1 MNSANII
8 IRPANVDDLDALNGV
23 VEAAVMSWQLP
34 ERVKRL
40 ALPSYRYD
48 EMDLNYY
55 SLAVAEE
62 DEKIIAIAAWDSEA
76 HLAKQGSKGLLL
88 HGIYVQPEYQRR
100 GMGSRLFAAAEN
112 AVKESGLD
120 GLLVKAQNDAVEF
133 FLAQGM
139 QKLQAEDQHRDY
151 ENRYWKQLS

>member
-1 MNSANII
+1 
-8 IRPANVDDLDALNGV
+8 
-23 VEAAVMSWQLP
+23 
-34 ERVKRL
+34 
-40 ALPSYRYD
+40 
-48 EMDLNYY
+48 
-55 SLAVAEE
+55 
-62 DEKIIAIAAWDSEA
+62 
-76 HLAKQGSKGLLL
+76 
-88 HGIYVQPEYQRR
+88 
-100 GMGSRLFAAAEN
+100 MGSRLFAAAEN

>member
-1 MNSANII
+1 MNSADIN

-48 EMDLNYY
+48 ELDLNYFT
-55 SLAVAEE
+55 LIMAEE
-62 DEKIIAIAAWDSEA
+62 DKKIIAIAAWDSEA
-76 HLAKQGSKGLLL
+76 HLGTQGSKGLLL

-100 GMGSRLFAAAEN
+100 GMGSRLFAEAEN
-112 AVKESGLD
+112 AVRESGLD
-120 GLLVKAQNDAVEF
+120 GCWLKRR
-133 FLAQGM
+133 M
-139 QKLQAEDQHRDY
+139 MR
-151 ENRYWKQLS
+151 